1 MLVTVATQWILAVKD
16 LFENGGWLE
25 GLERRASKGYSIER
39 TIHYRVVGHG
49 PVGASGSGK
58 TVNVSSGG
66 VLIATDRVLSPGW
79 RVEVEV
85 DWPFQVADK
94 VSRKLVVMGQ
104 TVRSEN
110 NGAVA
115 LTGLK
120 ISRHAFL
127 TASGSNN

>member
-25 GLERRASKGYSIER
+25 GLERRASKRYSIER
-39 TIHYRVVGHG
+39 TIHYRVVGRG

-58 TVNVSSGG
+58 TLNVSSGG

-85 DWPFQVADK
+85 DWPFQVADQ

-127 TASGSNN
+127 TAGGSNN